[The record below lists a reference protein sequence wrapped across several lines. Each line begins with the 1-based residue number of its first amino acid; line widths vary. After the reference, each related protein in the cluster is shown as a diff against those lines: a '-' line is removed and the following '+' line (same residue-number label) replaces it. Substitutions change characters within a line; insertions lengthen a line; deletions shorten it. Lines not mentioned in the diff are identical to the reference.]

1 VSLGTKLSQLS
12 GSAVQSAWSHQGPV
26 EAFSPQ
32 PENTVDVFTEKNLL
46 AEAVHR
52 AFYKH
57 YPLILSPDIIWLAI
71 AQGFANHV
79 NQDPEVVRKQF
90 VDFKG
95 KETIS
100 ISRPGFVKGSPLNDW
115 PSVFPEF
122 AEAIGGFIGKDAV
135 EMVTCNFSTSGPTER
150 IVSQITLMDT
160 VQHYFEYSMECG
172 CGIPSIGLRGT
183 VEDWKSIR
191 AKAEKL
197 QRFGLEWWL
206 KELLPVLDQFVNAA
220 QEKQDTKF
228 WRAICNFSGASGF
241 NGAPISGWLQVF
253 FPYLNA
259 SGASSYRSFSSK
271 DSKSKGAKIKRK
283 LRQNSGIGQYW
294 KSYKSGVT
302 AATYERNGFGDTGCG
317 YGIELDDIPP
327 SISSAP
333 FKYIDHLTNKTYNMA
348 FMGGIVSL
356 VQHNESLAL
365 EPKMGWAVIG

>member
-1 VSLGTKLSQLS
+1 
-12 GSAVQSAWSHQGPV
+12 V

-32 PENTVDVFTEKNLL
+32 PVNTIRVFTEKNLL
-46 AEAVHR
+46 AEAVHQ

-79 NQDPEVVRKQF
+79 NQDPEKVRKHF

-95 KETIS
+95 KETIT
-100 ISRPGFVKGSPLNDW
+100 ISRPEFVKGSPLNDW

-122 AEAIGGFIGKDAV
+122 AQAIGGFIGKDAV

-160 VQHYFEYSMECG
+160 VQHYFEYEMVCG

-183 VEDWKSIR
+183 NEDWKSIR

-220 QEKQDTKF
+220 QGKQDTKF

-259 SGASSYRSFSSK
+259 SGPSDYGFSSSK
-271 DSKSKGAKIKRK
+271 HLKSKDLKTKRK
-283 LRQNSGIGQYW
+283 LAQNTDGIGQYW

-302 AATYERNGFGDTGCG
+302 ATTYKKKWIWRHWLWVW
-317 YGIELDDIPP
+317 Y
-327 SISSAP
+327 
-333 FKYIDHLTNKTYNMA
+333 
-348 FMGGIVSL
+348 
-356 VQHNESLAL
+356 
-365 EPKMGWAVIG
+365 